1 MIDPD
6 LIHPLEYWI
15 RHCDE
20 QKTDHKS
27 IAIRQLIREMKSMPD
42 EIQLIDVEAEDQEQT
57 DESAAEN
64 EDQTE
69 DISKLDFSDDL
80 LDSDENNLNSDIS

>member
-1 MIDPD
+1 MLRQNLLRQQIVSPTGCQQDPEMIDPD
-6 LIHPLEYWI
+6 LIHPLEYLI

-42 EIQLIDVEAEDQEQT
+42 EIQLIDVEAEDQEHQ
-57 DESAAEN
+57 
-64 EDQTE
+64 
-69 DISKLDFSDDL
+69 KGPVK
-80 LDSDENNLNSDIS
+80 